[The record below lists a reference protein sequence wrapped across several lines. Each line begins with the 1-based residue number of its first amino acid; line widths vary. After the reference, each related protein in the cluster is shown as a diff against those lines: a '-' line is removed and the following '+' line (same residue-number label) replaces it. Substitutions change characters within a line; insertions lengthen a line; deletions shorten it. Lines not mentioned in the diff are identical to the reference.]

1 MLLCKEGEL
10 ADGTYL
16 DAATAR
22 SVRVEHVGARI
33 LSTEEAEEKARSPK
47 VCVFTQQ
54 PAWACRP
61 EMWPETFCPQVVSGF
76 VIKRIVL

>member
-33 LSTEEAEEKARSPK
+33 LSTEEAEEKARIPK

-54 PAWACRP
+54 RADLAC
-61 EMWPETFCPQVVSGF
+61 FFNG
-76 VIKRIVL
+76 VLSHERACVLYT